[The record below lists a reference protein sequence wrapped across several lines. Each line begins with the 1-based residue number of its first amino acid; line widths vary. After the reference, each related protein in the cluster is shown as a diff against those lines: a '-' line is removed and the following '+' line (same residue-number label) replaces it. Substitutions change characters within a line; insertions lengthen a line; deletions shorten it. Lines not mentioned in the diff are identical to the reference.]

1 MKFPKAIDYHKPGHP
16 KVPTALGI
24 FYSISSVINWFILI
38 FFGFEGQRP
47 LALATSVLF
56 GSNMGLFDDMV
67 DLKWR
72 YKAILPVF
80 AALPFIVLRPSGR
93 TTVSF
98 LFGGSLDLGELFF
111 ILLVPIFVTVVVNS
125 YNQLGGL
132 NGLEVIPGIVI
143 LLALAL
149 ISGNPVLLT
158 VPIISLLFLGYFAF
172 TGKAFVGNVGSF
184 SIGITIAI
192 YAVLLNLKFFVI
204 IAMLPFFLNSVMIL
218 FSRFFLNQ
226 TAETGIRKD
235 GLLYATQIRSIR
247 TLLLKVK
254 PMREREAVLV
264 LSLIVVVFT
273 IISYLVLTSVNLI
286 AF

>member
-16 KVPTALGI
+16 EVPNAMGI
-24 FYSISSVINWFILI
+24 FYSISSVINWFVLI

-143 LLALAL
+143 LLARAL
-149 ISGNPVLLT
+149 ISGNAVLLT
-158 VPIISLLFLGYFAF
+158 VPIISLLFLGYFAL

-226 TAETGIRKD
+226 TAESGIRKD
-235 GLLYATQIRSIR
+235 GLLYATQIRSLR

-254 PMREREAVLV
+254 PMREQEAVLV

-286 AF
+286 VF

>member
-16 KVPTALGI
+16 KVPNAMGI
-24 FYSISSVINWFILI
+24 FYSISSVINWFVLI
-38 FFGFEGQRP
+38 FFGIEGQRP

-80 AALPFIVLRPSGR
+80 AALPFMVLRPSDR
-93 TTVSF
+93 TTINL
-98 LFGGSLDLGELFF
+98 LFGGTLDLGELFF

-132 NGLEVIPGIVI
+132 NGLEVIPGIII

-149 ISGNPVLLT
+149 VSGNPVLLT
-158 VPIISLLFLGYFAF
+158 IPIISLLILGYFAL
-172 TGKAFVGNVGSF
+172 TGKAFIGNVGSF

-218 FSRFFLNQ
+218 FSRFFLKQ

-235 GLLYATQIRSIR
+235 GLLYATDIRSIR
-247 TLLLKVK
+247 TLLLRLK

-264 LSLIVVVFT
+264 LSLIVLVFT
-273 IISYLVLTSVNLI
+273 IISYLILTSVNLI
-286 AF
+286 VF

>member
-1 MKFPKAIDYHKPGHP
+1 MKFPEAVDYHKPGNP
-16 KVPTALGI
+16 KVPNAMGI
-24 FYSISSVINWFILI
+24 FYSISSVINWFVLI
-38 FFGFEGQRP
+38 FFGVEGQRP

-80 AALPFIVLRPSGR
+80 AALPFMVLRPSDR
-93 TTVSF
+93 TTINF
-98 LFGGSLDLGELFF
+98 LFTGVLDLGELFF

-132 NGLEVIPGIVI
+132 NGLEVIPGIII

-149 ISGNPVLLT
+149 VSGNLVLLT
-158 VPIISLLFLGYFAF
+158 IPIISLLVLGNFAVR
-172 TGKAFVGNVGSF
+172 GKAFIGNVGSF
-184 SIGITIAI
+184 SIGITIAV

-204 IAMLPFFLNSVMIL
+204 IAMLPFFLNSVLIL

-226 TAETGIRKD
+226 LPETGVRKD
-235 GLLYATQIRSIR
+235 GLLYTMQVRS
-247 TLLLKVK
+247 LGL
-254 PMREREAVLV
+254 
-264 LSLIVVVFT
+264 
-273 IISYLVLTSVNLI
+273 YC
-286 AF
+286 

>member
-16 KVPTALGI
+16 KVPNAMWI
-24 FYSISSVINWFILI
+24 FYSISSVINWFVLI
-38 FFGFEGQRP
+38 FFGIEGQRP

-80 AALPFIVLRPSGR
+80 ATLPFMVLRPSDR
-93 TTVSF
+93 TTINF
-98 LFGGSLDLGELFF
+98 LFGGTLDLGELFF

-132 NGLEVIPGIVI
+132 NGLEVIPGIII
-143 LLALAL
+143 LLALATV
-149 ISGNPVLLT
+149 SGNPVLLA

-172 TGKAFVGNVGSF
+172 TGKAFIGNVGSF

-218 FSRFFLNQ
+218 ASRFFLNQ
-226 TAETGIRKD
+226 SADTSMRKD
-235 GLLYATQIRSIR
+235 GLLYATNIRSIR
-247 TLLLKVK
+247 TLLLRLK

-264 LSLIVVVFT
+264 LSLIVLIST
-273 IISYLVLTSVNLI
+273 IVSYLVLTSMNLI
-286 AF
+286 VF

>member
-16 KVPTALGI
+16 KVPNAMGI
-24 FYSISSVINWFILI
+24 FYSISSVINWFVLI
-38 FFGFEGQRP
+38 FFGIEGQRP

-80 AALPFIVLRPSGR
+80 AALPFMVLRPSDR
-93 TTVSF
+93 TTINL
-98 LFGGSLDLGELFF
+98 LFGGTIDLGELFF

-132 NGLEVIPGIVI
+132 NGLEVIPGIII
-143 LLALAL
+143 LLALAVV
-149 ISGNPVLLT
+149 SGNPVLLT
-158 VPIISLLFLGYFAF
+158 IPIISLLILGYFAL
-172 TGKAFVGNVGSF
+172 TGKAFIGNVGSF

-218 FSRFFLNQ
+218 FSRFFLKQ

-235 GLLYATQIRSIR
+235 GLLYATDIRSIR
-247 TLLLKVK
+247 TLLLRLK

-264 LSLIVVVFT
+264 LSLIVLVST
-273 IISYLVLTSVNLI
+273 IISYLILTSVNLI
-286 AF
+286 VF